1 MDHQLEMDN
10 QFLVIGR
17 EPAAVFACVSARRR
31 RELCDRAF

>member
-17 EPAAVFACVSARRR
+17 ELAAVFACVSARRR
-31 RELCDRAF
+31 RELYGQVF